1 MRFLP
6 HSELQ
11 TGLLHIKPAATPVD
25 VGDYFTIWAD
35 EVTISAN
42 LFNRLVGV

>member
-11 TGLLHIKPAATPVD
+11 TGLLHIKPPAAPVD
-25 VGDYFTIWAD
+25 VGDYFTMQVD